1 MVNKIDE
8 LKLQLFDLQRNIA
21 ETEQRIESISR
32 RKKEL
37 EDSGFTDRNL
47 NDELLSL
54 TSTLHALYND
64 LTVLNDNEELY
75 WALPAVKSNGVV
87 ELRVRSFAFN
97 GDTFNLINTYD
108 ICLCSN
114 RKVVGYIDYRG
125 YHSIYSFGDIAY
137 AVDPEFRGNN
147 YSYQFIIIS
156 PSSFY

>member
-97 GDTFNLINTYD
+97 GDTFNSNTS
-108 ICLCSN
+108 ISFFRSFLKIRSKAISEA
-114 RKVVGYIDYRG
+114 RPHKID
-125 YHSIYSFGDIAY
+125 
-137 AVDPEFRGNN
+137 GNAI
-147 YSYQFIIIS
+147 FKK
-156 PSSFY
+156 